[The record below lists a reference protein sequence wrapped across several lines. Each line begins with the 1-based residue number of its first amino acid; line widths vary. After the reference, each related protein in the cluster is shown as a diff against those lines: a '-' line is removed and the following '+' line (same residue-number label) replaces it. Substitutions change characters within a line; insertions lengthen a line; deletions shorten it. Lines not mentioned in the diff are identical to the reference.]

1 MDARTSIL
9 IEVNYMHGPHKD
21 KAGSSDHDIESE
33 TVSAT

>member
-9 IEVNYMHGPHKD
+9 IEVNYVRRPHKD

-33 TVSAT
+33 TASAT